1 MDIIKVREKA
11 KECISNNWQ
20 DLFVGY
26 ILFSVISGVFTSL
39 YVGIILLGPLAVGY
53 SVYMLNL
60 IRKKDQKVENL
71 FDGFKNCFANSL
83 VAGILSYL
91 FIFLWSLLFVIPGI
105 VKAIA
110 YSMVPFLQAEDSSLK
125 GNDALRKSEE
135 LMKGHKWEYFKLM
148 FGFIGWILLSILTF
162 GILYVLYVGPY
173 MQAAKAHFYQE
184 LTGKKD
190 TIIDLDYDPNRY

>member
-53 SVYMLNL
+53 SVYMLSL

-91 FIFLWSLLFVIPGI
+91 FIFLWSLLFFIPGI

-110 YSMVPFLQAEDSSLK
+110 YSMVPFLQAEDSNLK
-125 GNDALRKSEE
+125 GNDALKKSEE

>member
-26 ILFSVISGVFTSL
+26 ILFSVISGVFTSI

-53 SVYMLNL
+53 SVYMLSL

-110 YSMVPFLQAEDSSLK
+110 YSMVPFLQAEDSNLK
-125 GNDALRKSEE
+125 GNDALKKSEE

>member
-26 ILFSVISGVFTSL
+26 ILFSVISGVFTST

-53 SVYMLNL
+53 SVYMLSL

-110 YSMVPFLQAEDSSLK
+110 YSMVPFLQAEDSNLK
-125 GNDALRKSEE
+125 GNDALKKSEE

-190 TIIDLDYDPNRY
+190 PMIDLDYDPHQY

>member
-26 ILFSVISGVFTSL
+26 ILFSVISGVFTSI

-91 FIFLWSLLFVIPGI
+91 FIFLWSLLFFIPGI

-110 YSMVPFLQAEDSSLK
+110 YSMVPFLQAEDSNLK
-125 GNDALRKSEE
+125 GNDALKKSEE

>member
-26 ILFSVISGVFTSL
+26 ILFSVISGVFTST

-53 SVYMLNL
+53 SVYMLSL

-110 YSMVPFLQAEDSSLK
+110 YSMVPFLQAEDSNLK

>member
-26 ILFSVISGVFTSL
+26 ILFSVISGVFTSI

-91 FIFLWSLLFVIPGI
+91 FIFLWSLLFFIPGI

-110 YSMVPFLQAEDSSLK
+110 YSMVPFLQAEDSNLK

>member
-1 MDIIKVREKA
+1 
-11 KECISNNWQ
+11 
-20 DLFVGY
+20 
-26 ILFSVISGVFTSL
+26 
-39 YVGIILLGPLAVGY
+39 
-53 SVYMLNL
+53 MLNL

-91 FIFLWSLLFVIPGI
+91 FIFLWSLLFFIPGI

-110 YSMVPFLQAEDSSLK
+110 YSMVPFLQAEDSNLK

>member
-26 ILFSVISGVFTSL
+26 ILFSVISGVFTSI

-53 SVYMLNL
+53 SVYMLSL

-110 YSMVPFLQAEDSSLK
+110 YSMVPFLQAEDSNLK

-173 MQAAKAHFYQE
+173 MQTAKAHFYQE